1 VKAWWAGA
9 LLAFIA
15 PAALAQPI
23 AQKAQ
28 ACFTCH
34 GANGTSTQA
43 GTPSLGGQTSF
54 FLIAQLFLMRDARRT
69 KRATPMEPFAK
80 GLSDDDLRAYGE
92 LFSRQPAPAP
102 PVRAV
107 DAARYAKGR
116 TLAQQHNCGGCHN
129 ADYSGQPQV
138 PRVANQRE
146 DYLIQALR
154 DYKKGERSGYGSA
167 AMPEA
172 VGALADADLAAL
184 AYYLANLRAKL
195 P

>member
-1 VKAWWAGA
+1 MNAWLAGA
-9 LLAFIA
+9 LIALIA
-15 PAALAQPI
+15 PAGFAQPI

-28 ACFTCH
+28 ACYSCH
-34 GANGTSTQA
+34 GVNGTSAQP

-54 FLIAQLFLMRDARRT
+54 FIVAQLFLMREGRRT
-69 KRATPMEPFAK
+69 KRATPMDPFAK
-80 GLSDDDLRAYGE
+80 GLSDDDLRAYGD
-92 LFSRQPAPAP
+92 LFSKQPP
-102 PVRAV
+102 PPPPSGAV

-116 TLAQQHNCGGCHN
+116 ALAQQHNCGSCHSP
-129 ADYSGQPQV
+129 DYSGQPQV

-146 DYLIQALR
+146 DYLAQALR

-172 VGALADADLAAL
+172 VRPLGDADLAAL
-184 AYYLANLRAKL
+184 AYYLAQIRPKQ

>member
-1 VKAWWAGA
+1 VKAWLVGA
-9 LLAFIA
+9 LLALVA
-15 PAALAQPI
+15 PAGFAQPI

-28 ACFTCH
+28 ACYACH

-43 GTPSLGGQTSF
+43 GTPSLGGQPSF
-54 FLIAQLFLMRDARRT
+54 FIVAQLFLMRDGRRT
-69 KRATPMEPFAK
+69 KRPTPMDPFAK
-80 GLSDDDLRAYGE
+80 GLSDDDLRGYGD
-92 LFSRQPAPAP
+92 LFARQPAPP
-102 PVRAV
+102 PPSGAL

-116 TLAQQHNCGGCHN
+116 ALAQQHNCNSCHS

-138 PRVANQRE
+138 PRIANQRE
-146 DYLIQALR
+146 EYLAQALR

-172 VGALADADLAAL
+172 VRGLGDADLATL
-184 AYYLANLRAKL
+184 AYYLAQFRPKQ

>member
-1 VKAWWAGA
+1 MNAWLAGA
-9 LLAFIA
+9 LIALIA
-15 PAALAQPI
+15 PAGFAQPI

-28 ACFTCH
+28 ACYTCH
-34 GANGTSTQA
+34 GANGASNQA
-43 GTPSLGGQTSF
+43 GTPSLGGQPSF
-54 FLIAQLFLMRDARRT
+54 FVIAQLFLMRDGRRT

-102 PVRAV
+102 PAGAV
-107 DAARYAKGR
+107 DAARYARGR

-129 ADYSGQPQV
+129 SDYSGQPQV

-167 AMPEA
+167 SMPEA
-172 VGALADADLAAL
+172 VAALADADLAAL
-184 AYYLANLRAKL
+184 AYYLANFRAKS

>member
-1 VKAWWAGA
+1 MNTWLAGA
-9 LLAFIA
+9 LIALIA
-15 PAALAQPI
+15 PAGFAQPI

-28 ACFTCH
+28 ACFGCH
-34 GANGTSTQA
+34 GANGTSAQP

-54 FLIAQLFLMRDARRT
+54 FVIAQLFLMRDGRRT
-69 KRATPMEPFAK
+69 KRPTPMDPFAK

-92 LFSRQPAPAP
+92 LFSRQPPPARP
-102 PVRAV
+102 GAAV

-116 TLAQQHNCGGCHN
+116 ALAEKHSCASCHG

-138 PRVANQRE
+138 PRLAHQRE

-172 VGALADADLAAL
+172 VGPLADADFAPL
-184 AYYLANLRAKL
+184 AYYLANLRPK
-195 P
+195 PP